1 MRLFVYKKTIYEINN
16 NFKKDFILTE
26 EEKIKHFKLTKMID
40 IINIMIL
47 IILKCK
53 IK

>member
-1 MRLFVYKKTIYEINN
+1 MLNLFVYKKTIYEIIIIL
-16 NFKKDFILTE
+16 KDFILTE

-47 IILKCK
+47 II
-53 IK
+53 